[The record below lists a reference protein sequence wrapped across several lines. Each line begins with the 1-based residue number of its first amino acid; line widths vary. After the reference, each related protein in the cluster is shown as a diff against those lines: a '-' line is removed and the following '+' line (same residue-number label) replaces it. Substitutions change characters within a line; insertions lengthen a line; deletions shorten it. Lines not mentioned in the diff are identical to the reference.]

1 MECSEIISLLESLS
15 PCFYAESWDNV
26 GLLAGNRKKEVSKI
40 YVALDATDEVIEEAV
55 LMGAD
60 MLVTHHPLI
69 FSAMKKITTD
79 DFIGKRIVKILENS
93 ISYYAMHTNFDV
105 THMADLAA
113 DKIGLTTRSALQLTY
128 EGETGKAGIGK
139 AGLLP
144 QEMTISQ
151 CAEMVKQQFELPKVK
166 IYGEPLRKV
175 QTAAISPG
183 SGKSLIDCAVKSGV
197 EVLITGD
204 IEHHEGI
211 DAMAKGLTIID
222 AGHYGLEYI
231 FVPYIVNYLESLYP
245 GMEIIPTVKKNPFWY
260 M

>member
-1 MECSEIISLLESLS
+1 MECSQIIAELESLS

-26 GLLAGNRKKEVSKI
+26 GLLLGNRKQNVSKI
-40 YVALDATDEVIEEAV
+40 YVAVDATDEVVDEAV
-55 LMGAD
+55 LVGAD
-60 MLVTHHPLI
+60 MIITHHPLI

-79 DFIGKRIVKILENS
+79 DFIGRRIVKMMENK
-93 ISYYAMHTNFDV
+93 IAYYAMHTNFDV

-113 DKIGLTTRSALQLTY
+113 DKIGLTTRSVLEVTY

-144 QEMTISQ
+144 EEMTIRA
-151 CAEMVKQQFELPKVK
+151 CGELVKQQFGLEQVK
-166 IYGEPLRKV
+166 IYGEPLRRV

-183 SGKSLIDCAVKSGV
+183 SGKSVIDCAVKSGV

-211 DAMAKGLTIID
+211 DAVAKGLTIID
-222 AGHYGLEYI
+222 AGHYGLEHI
-231 FVPYIVNYLESLYP
+231 FVPYIINYLENSFQQI
-245 GMEIIPTVKKNPFWY
+245 EVISAVKKNPFWY

>member
-1 MECSEIISLLESLS
+1 MECSEIISMLESLS

-79 DFIGKRIVKILENS
+79 DFIGKRIVKILENR

-105 THMADLAA
+105 THMAELAA
-113 DKIGLTTRSALQLTY
+113 DKMGMTARSVLSVTC

-139 AGLLP
+139 AGILP
-144 QEMTISQ
+144 EEMTVSK
-151 CAEMVKQQFELPKVK
+151 CAELVKEQFGLSQVK
-166 IYGEPLRKV
+166 IFGEPLRKV
-175 QTAAISPG
+175 QTVGICPG
-183 SGKSLIDCAVKSGV
+183 SIYSLPSQG
-197 EVLITGD
+197 
-204 IEHHEGI
+204 
-211 DAMAKGLTIID
+211 
-222 AGHYGLEYI
+222 
-231 FVPYIVNYLESLYP
+231 
-245 GMEIIPTVKKNPFWY
+245 
-260 M
+260 

>member
-1 MECSEIISLLESLS
+1 MECNEVISRLETLS

-26 GLLAGNRKKEVSKI
+26 GLLIGSRKKQVSKI
-40 YVALDATDEVIEEAV
+40 YVAVDATDEVVEEAI
-55 LMGAD
+55 LMEAD
-60 MLVTHHPLI
+60 MIVTHHPLI

-79 DFIGKRIVKILENS
+79 DFIGRRIVKMMKNE

-113 DKIGLTTRSALQLTY
+113 DRIGLTARSVLDVTY

-144 QEMTISQ
+144 EEMTVSQ
-151 CAEMVKQQFELPKVK
+151 VAELVKSQFGLEQVK
-166 IYGEPLRKV
+166 IFGEPLRKV
-175 QTAAISPG
+175 QTAGICPG
-183 SGKSLIDCAVKSGV
+183 SGKSVIDYAVKSGV

-204 IEHHEGI
+204 IDHHEGI

-222 AGHYGLEYI
+222 AGHYGLEHI
-231 FVPYIVNYLESLYP
+231 FVPYVVKYLEEECSGVEVYHA
-245 GMEIIPTVKKNPFWY
+245 VNQNPFWY

>member
-1 MECSEIISLLESLS
+1 MECSAIISMLESLS

-55 LMGAD
+55 FMGAD
-60 MLVTHHPLI
+60 MLITHHPLI

-79 DFIGKRIVKILENS
+79 DFIGRRIVKILEHN

-105 THMADLAA
+105 THMAELAA
-113 DKIGLTTRSALQLTY
+113 DRMGMTARSVLSVTC

-139 AGLLP
+139 AGILP
-144 QEMTISQ
+144 EEMTVSK
-151 CAEMVKQQFELPKVK
+151 CAELVKEQFGLARVK
-166 IYGEPLRKV
+166 IFGEPLRKV
-175 QTAAISPG
+175 QTAGICPG
-183 SGKSLIDCAVKSGV
+183 SGKSVIDDAIKSGV

-204 IEHHEGI
+204 IDHHEGI
-211 DAMAKGLTIID
+211 DAVARGLTIID
-222 AGHYGLEYI
+222 AGHYGLEHI
-231 FVPYIVNYLESLYP
+231 FVPYMVKYLEEECS
-245 GMEIIPTVKKNPFWY
+245 GVEIYSAVKKEPFWY

>member
-1 MECSEIISLLESLS
+1 MECNEVISRLETLS

-26 GLLAGNRKKEVSKI
+26 GLLVGSRKKKVSKI
-40 YVALDATDEVIEEAV
+40 YVAVDATDEVVDEAI
-55 LMGAD
+55 LLGAD
-60 MLVTHHPLI
+60 MIITHHPLI

-79 DFIGKRIVKILENS
+79 DFIGRRIVKMMANE

-113 DKIGLTTRSALQLTY
+113 DKIGLTARSVLDVTY

-144 QEMTISQ
+144 EEMTVSQ
-151 CAEMVKQQFELPKVK
+151 VAELVKNQFGVEQVK
-166 IYGEPLRKV
+166 IFGEPLRKV
-175 QTAAISPG
+175 QTAGICPG
-183 SGKSLIDCAVKSGV
+183 SGKSVIDHAVKSGV

-204 IEHHEGI
+204 IDHHEGI
-211 DAMAKGLTIID
+211 DALAKGLTIID
-222 AGHYGLEYI
+222 AGHYGLEHI
-231 FVPYIVNYLESLYP
+231 FVPYMVQYLEEECSGVLIYSA
-245 GMEIIPTVKKNPFWY
+245 VNKNPFWY